1 MSGGRRA
8 LVNTLKQY
16 LRLNSASSRPL
27 FRLPARAAAP
37 ATTAAAMHA
46 RPAAAAAAAAA
57 GMSSGPPAAAMAV
70 APAAGHRLLPLH
82 RRGAI
87 LSGLAQRP
95 MSLLPPLAAA
105 SQTTAAAA
113 GRPLA
118 APTHPHPQQR
128 RLLTSRRTSHLL
140 GQAPLLCAT
149 RRRRPLSSTSPFSP
163 LAAAASAPGGAGA
176 ADTAAAA
183 AAAAAAPSAATTRP
197 LSTSSP
203 APNDAD
209 YGAAQIQVLE
219 GLDPVR
225 KRPGMYIGSTGSRG
239 LHQLLWEVLDN
250 SVDEAQAGHATR
262 VDVEVDV
269 GSGWCAVTDD
279 GRGIPTELHPSTGV
293 SALQTVLT
301 VLHAGGKFGGTDN
314 GSANNA
320 GSGGV
325 AGGGKGGGGGGDGA
339 SAAAATTNS
348 SGYRYS
354 GGLHGVGLS
363 VVNALS
369 EALEVTVWRP
379 AAGGGGGPGSSSS
392 SSSNGRRSASPSSGG
407 GNKRGKQAGG
417 EGVAQAYC
425 RGAPLGTLGAP
436 DAARG
441 HLAEMWGGGAGAGAA
456 AGGAASSS
464 AAAATAPRPRPPSM
478 PDAWLDPSRRP
489 PPTRGR
495 GTRVRFLP
503 DPTIFGVAPTSQAP
517 APAAAAGG
525 GGGAPRCPPSVDPTL
540 VASRLRELAFLHP
553 GVAFSLRLTRHG
565 VPHVLGEEAAS
576 GAQVLVLTEAAD
588 EGGGGSRPGTP
599 AAGRPRK
606 RSSSSAAAASGASP
620 SPPSPTPSSSSEATN
635 DTSNNAPKLYLFR
648 YEGGLREYVEWLN
661 RDRIALHDAVPFESA
676 PLSAAAGTGGAP
688 PSASAAAAS
697 HVKVTG
703 ALQWVGDGFSDTVLG
718 FCNAIKTHD
727 GGTHMD
733 GLRAALT
740 RTVNALA
747 RKQKL
752 LKEGDPNLSGDHLRE
767 GLTAV
772 VSVAVREPEFEGQTK
787 TRLGNPEARR
797 AVELAVSDGVAAW
810 FEARPQALAAVVG
823 KALTAARAADA
834 AKRAR
839 ELVRRKSALTRSTLP
854 GKLADCTT
862 SDREQSEIFVVEGD
876 SAGGSAK
883 QARDRRFQAVLPLR
897 GKILNVERRDDA
909 ALYRNTEIASLIV
922 ALGLG
927 TRGGSGGGATSGDE
941 GGSSISGRRSRGG
954 SRPASALA
962 TATADEDGGEAAAL
976 ATATATKALLKQL
989 RYGKVVLLT
998 DADVDGAHIRTLLLT
1013 FLFRY
1018 RREMFEDGR
1027 VYVAVPPLYRV
1038 EGPGLGGGG
1047 GGGGGGRAA
1056 SPSSSSSSSRGRGS
1070 SSSSS
1075 GTRWA
1080 YDDQG
1085 LADILAEA
1093 SKRGTNTSSLAIT
1106 RFKGLGEMM
1115 PEQLWATTLDPSRRL
1130 LRRLTLR
1137 DAAEASHTFA
1147 VLMGDRVAPR
1157 RALIE
1162 REGGRL
1168 FSREDLDV

>member
-1 MSGGRRA
+1 
-8 LVNTLKQY
+8 
-16 LRLNSASSRPL
+16 
-27 FRLPARAAAP
+27 
-37 ATTAAAMHA
+37 
-46 RPAAAAAAAAA
+46 
-57 GMSSGPPAAAMAV
+57 
-70 APAAGHRLLPLH
+70 
-82 RRGAI
+82 
-87 LSGLAQRP
+87 
-95 MSLLPPLAAA
+95 
-105 SQTTAAAA
+105 
-113 GRPLA
+113 
-118 APTHPHPQQR
+118 
-128 RLLTSRRTSHLL
+128 
-140 GQAPLLCAT
+140 
-149 RRRRPLSSTSPFSP
+149 
-163 LAAAASAPGGAGA
+163 
-176 ADTAAAA
+176 
-183 AAAAAAPSAATTRP
+183 
-197 LSTSSP
+197 
-203 APNDAD
+203 
-209 YGAAQIQVLE
+209 
-219 GLDPVR
+219 
-225 KRPGMYIGSTGSRG
+225 MYIGSTNSRG

-269 GSGWCAVTDD
+269 GTGWCSVTDD
-279 GRGIPTELHPSTGV
+279 GRGIPTEVHPATGV

-301 VLHAGGKFGGTDN
+301 VLHAGGKFGGSDN
-314 GSANNA
+314 GSANA
-320 GSGGV
+320 
-325 AGGGKGGGGGGDGA
+325 GGGGGGKGKGGSSNSNGA
-339 SAAAATTNS
+339 ASTTNNS

-379 AAGGGGGPGSSSS
+379 PAGSSST
-392 SSSNGRRSASPSSGG
+392 SSNGRRSASPSSGG
-407 GNKRGKQAGG
+407 RGKRASAGAD
-417 EGVAQAYC
+417 GVAQAYC

-436 DAARG
+436 DDARQR
-441 HLAEMWGGGAGAGAA
+441 LAELWGGGEAA
-456 AGGAASSS
+456 DS
-464 AAAATAPRPRPPSM
+464 PPHQLPPPM

-489 PPTRGR
+489 APARGR

-503 DPTIFGVAPTSQAP
+503 DPTIFGAAPSSSA
-517 APAAAAGG
+517 ARNGSAAATR
-525 GGGAPRCPPSVDPTL
+525 RCPPSVDPTL

-553 GVAFSLRLTRHG
+553 GVAFSLRLTRDG
-565 VPHVLGEEAAS
+565 VPHELGDEAAS
-576 GAQVLVLTEAAD
+576 GAQVVALEADA
-588 EGGGGSRPGTP
+588 EGGSRP
-599 AAGRPRK
+599 ASRAGSRR
-606 RSSSSAAAASGASP
+606 RSSGSSSAASLP
-620 SPPSPTPSSSSEATN
+620 SASPTPPPADGDASSS
-635 DTSNNAPKLYLFR
+635 APKLYLFR

-661 RDRIALHDAVPFESA
+661 RDRMALHDAVPFESA
-676 PLSAAAGTGGAP
+676 PAGGGGGGGGTSGANGAASSSSSAA
-688 PSASAAAAS
+688 SQ
-697 HVKVTG
+697 VKVTG

-740 RTVNALA
+740 RTINVLA

-797 AVELAVSDGVAAW
+797 AVELAVADGVAAW
-810 FEARPQALAAVVG
+810 FEARPQALASVVG

-927 TRGGSGGGATSGDE
+927 TRGGSGGGGATSGDE
-941 GGSSISGRRSRGG
+941 GGVSGGRRSRGG

-962 TATADEDGGEAAAL
+962 TAADDDEAGAAA
-976 ATATATKALLKQL
+976 ATKALLKQL

-1047 GGGGGGRAA
+1047 GGARGALP
-1056 SPSSSSSSSRGRGS
+1056 SSSSSSSSRGRGS

-1075 GTRWA
+1075 AGTRWA

-1085 LADILAEA
+1085 LQDILREA
-1093 SKRGTNTSSLAIT
+1093 SERGANTNALNIT